1 MQIYENNEISNV
13 YISKMAI
20 YVSQVTKGIST
31 KLDDRD
37 CEIL

>member
-1 MQIYENNEISNV
+1 MQIYKNNEISKV
-13 YISKMAI
+13 YISKIAI
-20 YVSQVTKGIST
+20 YASQETKGIST